1 MGWRGVEKGRA
12 AKWCCAAGGLEEGT
26 LCGQKGGRC
35 SGTVQGR
42 QAGLTLDLLVGIV
55 VER

>member
-12 AKWCCAAGGLEEGT
+12 ASWCCAAGGLEEGT

-35 SGTVQGR
+35 SGTVQGW
-42 QAGLTLDLLVGIV
+42 LDLLDGYSGS
-55 VER
+55 RSRPLG